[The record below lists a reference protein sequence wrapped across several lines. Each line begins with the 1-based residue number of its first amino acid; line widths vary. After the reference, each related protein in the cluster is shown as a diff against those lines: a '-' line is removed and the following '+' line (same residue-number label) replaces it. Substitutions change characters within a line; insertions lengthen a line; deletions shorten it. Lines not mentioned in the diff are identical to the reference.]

1 MAIILLIWKCTE
13 KFVIMCSYIKTSEKP
28 EKIRMK
34 NESNRKI
41 AKNKKLKDTV
51 RGKINN
57 ENEDIM
63 SEAEIKK
70 LALIQFLILAVLFFV
85 VILIMAI
92 VSALFGKTAGT
103 VALILIAG
111 LISVYLFK
119 GEIKERLQKK

>member
-1 MAIILLIWKCTE
+1 
-13 KFVIMCSYIKTSEKP
+13 
-28 EKIRMK
+28 MK
-34 NESNRKI
+34 NESFKKN
-41 AKNKKLKDTV
+41 AKNKKLKHTV
-51 RGKINN
+51 RGKVNK
-57 ENEDIM
+57 ENGDRM

-70 LALIQFLILAVLFFV
+70 LALIQFLILAFLFFA

-92 VSALFGKTAGT
+92 VSIFFGKTAGT